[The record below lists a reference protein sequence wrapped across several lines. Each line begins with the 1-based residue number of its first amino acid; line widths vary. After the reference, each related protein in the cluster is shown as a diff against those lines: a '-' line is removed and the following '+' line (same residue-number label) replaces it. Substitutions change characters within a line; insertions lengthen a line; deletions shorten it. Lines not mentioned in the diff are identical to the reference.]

1 MGFTGNFWGDWFKL
15 LLKLILWGECKAGMG
30 PKKVWRS
37 CNPTHDDETVM
48 KGAPGTCWAEFEPT
62 HDDGAVMSGAPGSG
76 DYLYA
81 GCEFESSFDKIES
94 VAQKENVMASAMA
107 GIEALKGTHL
117 ELKTRMEK
125 SVEDFRGYL
134 LAARTGRAN
143 VHMLDQI
150 KVDYYGTDTPIAQMG
165 QVSTPEPTLILV
177 QPYDVGMVS
186 AIEKAI
192 RTSSSGLNPMTD
204 GKVIRVPVPPM
215 TEERRKDVVKQLN
228 KTLEDHKTAIRNIR
242 RDGNDQIKKAAKDK
256 LISAD
261 DEKRANEEVQ
271 QLTDQEIKRIEELF
285 KAKEKE
291 ILTV

>member
-1 MGFTGNFWGDWFKL
+1 
-15 LLKLILWGECKAGMG
+15 
-30 PKKVWRS
+30 
-37 CNPTHDDETVM
+37 
-48 KGAPGTCWAEFEPT
+48 
-62 HDDGAVMSGAPGSG
+62 
-76 DYLYA
+76 
-81 GCEFESSFDKIES
+81 
-94 VAQKENVMASAMA
+94 MASAMA
-107 GIEALKGTHL
+107 GIEALKSTHH

-125 SVEDFRGYL
+125 SVEDFRANL

-143 VHMLDQI
+143 VHMLDQV

-165 QVSTPEPTLILV
+165 QMSTPEPTLILV
-177 QPYDVGMVS
+177 QPYDLSMIG

-192 RTSSSGLNPMTD
+192 RTSPAGLNPMSD

-215 TEERRKDVVKQLN
+215 TEERRKEVVKQLN
-228 KTLEDHKTAIRNIR
+228 KALEDHKTAIRNIR

-261 DEKRANEEVQ
+261 DEKRASEEVQ
-271 QLTDQEIKRIEELF
+271 QLTDAEIRRIEDLF